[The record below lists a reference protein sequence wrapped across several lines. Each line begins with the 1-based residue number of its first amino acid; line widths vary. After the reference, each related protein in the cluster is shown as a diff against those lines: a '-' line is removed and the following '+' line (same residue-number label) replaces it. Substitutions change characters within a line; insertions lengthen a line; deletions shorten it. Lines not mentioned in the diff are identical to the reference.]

1 MPVGFIRSFSV
12 EERSRSVV
20 TAIDLSFDQAYS
32 FDTLLSVG
40 DGGSLA
46 LANQRTKDG
55 PGFGGRVS
63 CTTRRPIDSFR

>member
-20 TAIDLSFDQAYS
+20 TAIDLSFDQVRDS
-32 FDTLLSVG
+32 SIRRGWRFTGPGES
-40 DGGSLA
+40 
-46 LANQRTKDG
+46 KDG